1 MQIEKRENMDI
12 ISDFLWDIALE
23 TGDMESVLH
32 PLKSFAALHGFNEEH
47 PDKAHEAFK
56 KRHLEGY
63 LDIVRK
69 YVQKEEQENFAN
81 ILATMMDSLLYRS
94 IYLLI
99 FERLIKPLVTENKT
113 LTLALQNK
121 EEAAHD

>member
-12 ISDFLWDIALE
+12 ILGLLWNIAIE
-23 TGDMESVLH
+23 AGDMESLLQ
-32 PLKSFAALHGFNEEH
+32 PLKMFADLHGFDEEN
-47 PDKAHEAFK
+47 PGKAREVFK
-56 KRHLEGY
+56 KWHLEEY
-63 LDIVRK
+63 LDIVGK
-69 YVQKEEQENFAN
+69 YVQKEEQDNFAN
-81 ILATMMDSLLYRS
+81 ILATMMNSLLYRS

-99 FERLIKPLVTENKT
+99 FERLIKPLVAENKT

>member
-1 MQIEKRENMDI
+1 MQSEKKENMDM

-23 TGDMESVLH
+23 AGDKEIVLQ
-32 PLKSFAALHGFNEEH
+32 PLKRFADLHGFNEEH
-47 PDKAHEAFK
+47 PNKAHEEFK
-56 KRHLEGY
+56 KRHLEEH
-63 LDIVRK
+63 LDIVGK
-69 YVQKEEQENFAN
+69 YVQKEEQNNFAN

-99 FERLIKPLVTENKT
+99 FERLIKPLVAENKT